1 MDIEKIYRIYFDDLF
16 RFLLYLC
23 KNKEV
28 AEDICS
34 ESFIKAMKNIENIE
48 DSKVKSYLFQIGK
61 NTYYN
66 YYKKNK
72 RILLTETIKDFDLAL
87 ESFEKDLLEK
97 ENLTDLEKAIEKLE
111 NPYKDLVKLRLNDLS
126 FKEIG
131 EIYHKNQN
139 WACVVYHRAKD
150 KLKILLEENN
160 EKLWYCKRFA
170 SLI

>member
-1 MDIEKIYRIYFDDLF
+1 MDIEKIYRIFFDDLY

-28 AEDICS
+28 AQDICS
-34 ESFIKAMKNIENIE
+34 ESFIRAMKNIENIE

-72 RILLTETIKDFDLAL
+72 RLLLTDKIEDFDQEL
-87 ESFEKDLLEK
+87 ESFEKDLLYK
-97 ENLTDLEKAIEKLE
+97 ENLSNLDIAIESLE
-111 NPYKDLVKLRLNDLS
+111 NPYKDVVKLRLNDLS

-131 EIYHKNQN
+131 EIYKKNQN
-139 WACVVYHRAKD
+139 WACVVYHRAKE
-150 KLKILLEENN
+150 KLKILMEEND
-160 EKLWYCKRFA
+160 E
-170 SLI
+170 

>member
-1 MDIEKIYRIYFDDLF
+1 MDIEKIYRIYFDDLY

-28 AEDICS
+28 AQDICS

-48 DSKVKSYLFQIGK
+48 DEKVKSYLFQIGK

-72 RILLTETIKDFDLAL
+72 RILLTENIEDFDLAL
-87 ESFEKDLLEK
+87 ESFEKELLEK
-97 ENLTDLEKAIEKLE
+97 ENLTNLEKAIENLE
-111 NPYKDLVKLRLNDLS
+111 NPYKDVVKLRLNDLS

-131 EIYHKNQN
+131 EIYEKDQN
-139 WACVVYHRAKD
+139 WACVVFYRAKE
-150 KLKILLEENN
+150 KLKNLMEDYN
-160 EKLWYCKRFA
+160 E
-170 SLI
+170 

>member
-1 MDIEKIYRIYFDDLF
+1 MDIEKIYRIYFDDLY

-28 AEDICS
+28 AQDICS
-34 ESFIKAMKNIENIE
+34 ESFIRAMKNIENIE

-72 RILLTETIKDFDLAL
+72 RLLLTDKIEDFDQEL
-87 ESFEKDLLEK
+87 ESFEKDLLYK
-97 ENLTDLEKAIEKLE
+97 ENLSNLDMAIESLE
-111 NPYKDLVKLRLNDLS
+111 NPYKDVVKLRLNDLS

-131 EIYHKNQN
+131 EIYKKNQN
-139 WACVVYHRAKD
+139 WACVVYHRAKE
-150 KLKILLEENN
+150 KLKILVEEND
-160 EKLWYCKRFA
+160 E
-170 SLI
+170 

>member
-1 MDIEKIYRIYFDDLF
+1 MDIEKIYRIYFDDLY

-28 AEDICS
+28 AQDICS
-34 ESFIKAMKNIENIE
+34 ESFIRAMKNIENVE

-72 RILLTETIKDFDLAL
+72 RLLLTENIENYDLAL
-87 ESFEKDLLEK
+87 ESFEKDILEK
-97 ENLTDLEKAIEKLE
+97 ESLSSLERAIESLE
-111 NPYKDLVKLRLNDLS
+111 NPYKDVVKLRLNDLS

-131 EIYHKNQN
+131 EIYKKNQN
-139 WACVVYHRAKD
+139 WACVIYHRAKE
-150 KLKILLEENN
+150 KLKILMEEND
-160 EKLWYCKRFA
+160 E
-170 SLI
+170 

>member
-1 MDIEKIYRIYFDDLF
+1 MDIEKIYRIYFDDLY

-28 AEDICS
+28 AQDICS
-34 ESFIKAMKNIENIE
+34 ESFIRAMKNIENIE

-72 RILLTETIKDFDLAL
+72 RLLLTDKIEDFDQEL
-87 ESFEKDLLEK
+87 ESFEKDLLYK
-97 ENLTDLEKAIEKLE
+97 ENLSNLDRAIESLE
-111 NPYKDLVKLRLNDLS
+111 NPYKDVVKLRLNDLS

-131 EIYHKNQN
+131 EIYKKNQN
-139 WACVVYHRAKD
+139 WSCVIYHRAKE
-150 KLKILLEENN
+150 KLKILMEEND
-160 EKLWYCKRFA
+160 E
-170 SLI
+170 

>member
-1 MDIEKIYRIYFDDLF
+1 MDIEKIYRIYFDDLY

-28 AEDICS
+28 AQDICS
-34 ESFIKAMKNIENIE
+34 ESFIRAMKNIENIE

-72 RILLTETIKDFDLAL
+72 RLLLTDKIEDFDQEL
-87 ESFEKDLLEK
+87 ESFEKDLLYK
-97 ENLTDLEKAIEKLE
+97 ENLSNLDMAIESLE
-111 NPYKDLVKLRLNDLS
+111 NPYKDVVKLRLNDLS

-131 EIYHKNQN
+131 EIYKKNQN
-139 WACVVYHRAKD
+139 WACVVYHRAKE
-150 KLKILLEENN
+150 KLKILMEEND
-160 EKLWYCKRFA
+160 E
-170 SLI
+170 